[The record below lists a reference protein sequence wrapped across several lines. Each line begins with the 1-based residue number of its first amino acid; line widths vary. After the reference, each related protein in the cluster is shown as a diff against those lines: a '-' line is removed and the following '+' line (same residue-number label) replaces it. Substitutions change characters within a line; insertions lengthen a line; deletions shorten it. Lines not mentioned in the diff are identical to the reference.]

1 MYTHLLYD
9 LSISLMV
16 LTQSRYDAAPTRIS
30 LIIHYLFAWE
40 EIRNEIFPTNEL
52 REWAIYRAS
61 PFFFFFFF
69 LSIDAPKKP
78 TQQYT
83 DCSYLIASTFCRM
96 DSFT

>member
-16 LTQSRYDAAPTRIS
+16 LTQSRYDAAHTRIS

-69 LSIDAPKKP
+69 LV
-78 TQQYT
+78 
-83 DCSYLIASTFCRM
+83 
-96 DSFT
+96 